1 MPLIP
6 LQIPPG
12 VVRNGTD
19 LEGANRWRD
28 VSLVRWRSGSLRP
41 VGGWRERKE
50 NAFTGITRGMHAW
63 QDNGGD
69 RWLAAGQA
77 SSLYI
82 MNAINTSI
90 NITPTTLSAGNINP
104 TLNFG
109 YGGGFYGTGF
119 YGNPA
124 QNSGIYD
131 EATTWSLDN
140 WGEYLIACNPQ
151 DGVIWEWDLDTTVG
165 SEVVTNGVFAADT
178 DWTKGAGWTIAAGV
192 ASFSGSTI
200 TDLSQVLT
208 VLNGETYELT
218 FTLANA
224 SANEARVIVTT
235 SGGDVFDETFGT
247 GTHTVRFLSDATS
260 ATLKFQP
267 AAAVAS
273 AFDVDNVSVKKVP
286 AAVAIA
292 NAPVDNLGIVVTEER
307 FLFAL
312 GAGGDPRKVQWCDR
326 EDNTLWTPAA
336 TNEAGDI
343 ILQTSGQIMAGVR
356 TRGQT
361 LILTDFDAHSAAYQ
375 GPPFVYG
382 FERVGTACGL
392 LARKA
397 VVSVDAGV
405 FWMGRNSF
413 FFYDGSSVRE
423 LNCPVQDH
431 VFGSINNTHISK
443 AWAMSLGNEGEV
455 WWFYPSSGATECD
468 RYVVYDYKAD
478 WWAIGELSRSSGV
491 DRGVFQFPMMM
502 DTGNELYE
510 HEVGT
515 NYDGASIYA
524 ETGPISLG
532 NGDQVMNV
540 THLIPDEVT
549 QGQVTATF
557 KTRFYPNA
565 AETSHGPYT
574 MANPTSV
581 RFTGRQIRMRI
592 NGTASDWRVGIM
604 RIDAKPRG
612 LR

>member
-1 MPLIP
+1 MTLIP

-12 VVRNGTD
+12 VLKNGTD
-19 LEGANRWRD
+19 LESANRWRD
-28 VSLVRWRSGSLRP
+28 VSLVRWRNGSLRP
-41 VGGWRERKE
+41 VGGWRDRKQD
-50 NAFTGITRGMHAW
+50 AFAGITRGLHTW

-82 MNAINTSI
+82 MNAINTAT
-90 NITPTTLSAGNINP
+90 NITPATLSAGNVNP

-124 QNSGIYD
+124 INSGIYS

-140 WGEYLIACNPQ
+140 FGEYLVACNPQ

-165 SEVVTNGVFAADT
+165 AETVTNGVFAADS

-192 ASFSGSTI
+192 ASFSGSTV

-208 VLNGETYELT
+208 VLNGETYEVT

-224 SANEARVIVTT
+224 SADEARVVVTT
-235 SGGDVFDETFGT
+235 SGGDVLDETFGT

-273 AFDVDNVSVKKVP
+273 AFDVDDVSVKKVP

-361 LILTDFDAHSAAYQ
+361 LILTDVDAHSASYQ

-397 VVSVDAGV
+397 VVSVDVGV
-405 FWMGRNSF
+405 FWMGRNAF
-413 FFYDGSSVRE
+413 FLYDGSVVRE
-423 LNCPVQDH
+423 LNCLVQDH

-443 AWAMSLGNEGEV
+443 AWAMSLGNEGEI

-491 DRGVFQFPMMM
+491 DRGVFQLPMMI
-502 DTGNELYE
+502 DADNDLYE

-557 KTRFYPNA
+557 KTRFYPND

-581 RFTGRQIRMRI
+581 RFTGRQVRMRV

>member
-1 MPLIP
+1 MTLIP

-12 VVRNGTD
+12 VLKNGTD
-19 LEGANRWRD
+19 LESANRWRD
-28 VSLVRWRSGSLRP
+28 VSLVRWRNGSLRP
-41 VGGWRERKE
+41 VGGWRDRKQD
-50 NAFTGITRGMHAW
+50 AFAGITRGLHTW
-63 QDNGGD
+63 QDNSGN

-82 MNAINTSI
+82 MNAINTATD
-90 NITPTTLSAGNINP
+90 ITPATLSAGNVNP

-124 QNSGIYD
+124 LNSGIYS

-140 WGEYLIACNPQ
+140 WGEYLVACNPQ
-151 DGVIWEWDLDTTVG
+151 DGVIWEWQLDTL
-165 SEVVTNGVFAADT
+165 NNAA
-178 DWTKGAGWTIAAGV
+178 
-192 ASFSGSTI
+192 
-200 TDLSQVLT
+200 
-208 VLNGETYELT
+208 
-218 FTLANA
+218 
-224 SANEARVIVTT
+224 
-235 SGGDVFDETFGT
+235 
-247 GTHTVRFLSDATS
+247 
-260 ATLKFQP
+260 
-267 AAAVAS
+267 
-273 AFDVDNVSVKKVP
+273 
-286 AAVAIA
+286 AIA
-292 NAPVDNLGIVVTEER
+292 NAPTDNLGIVVTEER

-326 EDNTLWTPAA
+326 EDNTVWTPAA

-343 ILQTSGQIMAGVR
+343 TLQTSGQIMAGVR

-361 LILTDFDAHSAAYQ
+361 LILTDVDAHSASYQ

-382 FERVGTACGL
+382 FERAGTACGL

-405 FWMGRNSF
+405 FWMGRNAF
-413 FFYDGSSVRE
+413 FLYDGSVVRE
-423 LNCPVQDH
+423 LNCLVQDH

-443 AWAMSLGNEGEV
+443 AWAMSLGNEGEI
-455 WWFYPSSGATECD
+455 WWFYPSSNSTECD

-491 DRGVFQFPMMM
+491 DRGVFQLPMMI
-502 DTGNELYE
+502 DADNDLYE

-557 KTRFYPNA
+557 KTRFYPND

-574 MANPTSV
+574 MVNPTSV
-581 RFTGRQIRMRI
+581 RFTGRQVRMRV

>member
-19 LEGANRWRD
+19 LESANRWRD
-28 VSLVRWRSGSLRP
+28 VSLVRWRNGSLRP
-41 VGGWRERKE
+41 VGGWRERKAD
-50 NAFTGITRGMHAW
+50 AFTGITRGMHAW
-63 QDNGGD
+63 QDNSGN
-69 RWLAAGQA
+69 RWLAGGQA
-77 SSLYI
+77 SSLYV
-82 MNAINTSI
+82 MNAANTATD
-90 NITPTTLSAGNINP
+90 ITPGALTTGNVDP

-109 YGGGFYGTGF
+109 YGGGFFGTGF
-119 YGNPA
+119 YGSPA
-124 QNSGIYD
+124 TNSGIYS

-140 WGEYLIACNPQ
+140 FGEYLIACNPQ
-151 DGVIWEWDLDTTVG
+151 DGVIWEWQLNTG
-165 SEVVTNGVFAADT
+165 SD
-178 DWTKGAGWTIAAGV
+178 
-192 ASFSGSTI
+192 
-200 TDLSQVLT
+200 
-208 VLNGETYELT
+208 
-218 FTLANA
+218 
-224 SANEARVIVTT
+224 
-235 SGGDVFDETFGT
+235 
-247 GTHTVRFLSDATS
+247 
-260 ATLKFQP
+260 
-267 AAAVAS
+267 AAAV
-273 AFDVDNVSVKKVP
+273 
-286 AAVAIA
+286 A

-312 GAGGDPRKVQWCDR
+312 GAGGNPRKVQWCDR

-361 LILTDFDAHSAAYQ
+361 LILTDIDAHTASYQ

-397 VVSVDAGV
+397 VVAVDAGV
-405 FWMGRNSF
+405 FWMGRNAF
-413 FFYDGSSVRE
+413 HFYDGSSVRE
-423 LNCPVQDH
+423 LNCLVQDH
-431 VFGSINNTHISK
+431 VFGDINNTNISK
-443 AWAMSLGNEGEV
+443 AWAMSLGNEGEI
-455 WWFYPSSGATECD
+455 WWFYPSSSSSECD
-468 RYVVYDYKAD
+468 RYVMYDYKAD
-478 WWAIGELSRSSGV
+478 WWSIGELSRSSGI
-491 DRGVFQFPMMM
+491 DRGVFQYPMMM
-502 DTGNELYE
+502 DAGNELYE
-510 HEVGT
+510 HEIGT
-515 NYDGASIYA
+515 NYSGGSIYA

-557 KTRFYPNA
+557 KTRFYPNDT
-565 AETSHGPYT
+565 ERSYGPYT
-574 MANPTSV
+574 MDNPTSV

-604 RIDAKPRG
+604 RIDAKARG

>member
-19 LEGANRWRD
+19 LESANRWRD
-28 VSLVRWRSGSLRP
+28 VSLVRWRNNSLRP

-50 NAFTGITRGMHAW
+50 NAFTGITRGMHTW
-63 QDNGGD
+63 QDNSGN
-69 RWLAAGQA
+69 RWLAGGQA
-77 SSLYI
+77 SSLYV
-82 MNAINTSI
+82 MSAANTATD
-90 NITPTTLSAGNINP
+90 ITPGALTTGNVDP

-109 YGGGFYGTGF
+109 YGGGFFGTGF

-124 QNSGIYD
+124 TNSGIYS

-140 WGEYLIACNPQ
+140 FGEYLIACNPQ
-151 DGVIWEWDLDTTVG
+151 DGVIWEWQLDV
-165 SEVVTNGVFAADT
+165 SID
-178 DWTKGAGWTIAAGV
+178 
-192 ASFSGSTI
+192 
-200 TDLSQVLT
+200 
-208 VLNGETYELT
+208 
-218 FTLANA
+218 
-224 SANEARVIVTT
+224 
-235 SGGDVFDETFGT
+235 
-247 GTHTVRFLSDATS
+247 
-260 ATLKFQP
+260 
-267 AAAVAS
+267 AAAV
-273 AFDVDNVSVKKVP
+273 
-286 AAVAIA
+286 A

-312 GAGGDPRKVQWCDR
+312 GAGGNPRKVQWCDR

-361 LILTDFDAHSAAYQ
+361 LILTDIDAHSASYQ

-397 VVSVDAGV
+397 VVAVDAGV
-405 FWMGRNSF
+405 FWMGRNAF
-413 FFYDGSSVRE
+413 HFYDGSSVRE
-423 LNCPVQDH
+423 LNCLVQDH
-431 VFGSINNTHISK
+431 VFGDINNTNISK
-443 AWAMSLGNEGEV
+443 SWAMSLGDEGEI
-455 WWFYPSSGATECD
+455 WWFYPSSGSTECD
-468 RYVVYDYKAD
+468 RYVMYDYKAD
-478 WWAIGELSRSSGV
+478 WWSIGELSRSSGI
-491 DRGVFQFPMMM
+491 DRGVFQYPMMM
-502 DTGNELYE
+502 DAGNELYE
-510 HEVGT
+510 HEIGT
-515 NYDGASIYA
+515 NYSGGSIYA
-524 ETGPISLG
+524 ETGPISIG

-557 KTRFYPNA
+557 KTRFYPNDT
-565 AETSHGPYT
+565 ERSYGPYT
-574 MANPTSV
+574 MDNPTSV
-581 RFTGRQIRMRI
+581 RFTGRQIRMRV

-604 RIDAKPRG
+604 RIDAKARG

>member
-19 LEGANRWRD
+19 LESANRWRD
-28 VSLVRWRSGSLRP
+28 VSLVRWRNGSLRP
-41 VGGWRERKE
+41 VGGWRVRKAD
-50 NAFTGITRGMHAW
+50 AFTGITRGMHTW
-63 QDNGGD
+63 QDNSGN
-69 RWLAAGQA
+69 RWLAGGQA
-77 SSLYI
+77 SSLYV
-82 MNAINTSI
+82 MNAANTATD
-90 NITPTTLSAGNINP
+90 ITPGALTAGNVDP

-109 YGGGFYGTGF
+109 YGGGFFGTGF

-124 QNSGIYD
+124 TNSGIYS

-140 WGEYLIACNPQ
+140 FGEYLIACNPQ
-151 DGVIWEWDLDTTVG
+151 DGVIWEWQLDV
-165 SEVVTNGVFAADT
+165 S
-178 DWTKGAGWTIAAGV
+178 
-192 ASFSGSTI
+192 
-200 TDLSQVLT
+200 
-208 VLNGETYELT
+208 
-218 FTLANA
+218 
-224 SANEARVIVTT
+224 
-235 SGGDVFDETFGT
+235 
-247 GTHTVRFLSDATS
+247 SD
-260 ATLKFQP
+260 
-267 AAAVAS
+267 AAAV
-273 AFDVDNVSVKKVP
+273 
-286 AAVAIA
+286 A

-312 GAGGDPRKVQWCDR
+312 GAGGNPRKVQWCDR

-361 LILTDFDAHSAAYQ
+361 LILTDIDAHSASYQ

-397 VVSVDAGV
+397 VVAVDAGV
-405 FWMGRNSF
+405 FWMGRNAF
-413 FFYDGSSVRE
+413 HFYDGSSVRE
-423 LNCPVQDH
+423 LNCLVQDH
-431 VFGSINNTHISK
+431 VFGDINNTNISK
-443 AWAMSLGNEGEV
+443 SWAMSLGDEGEI
-455 WWFYPSSGATECD
+455 WWFYPSSSSSECD
-468 RYVVYDYKAD
+468 RYVMYDYKAD
-478 WWAIGELSRSSGV
+478 WWSIGELSRSSGI
-491 DRGVFQFPMMM
+491 DRGVFQYPMMM
-502 DTGNELYE
+502 DAGNELYE
-510 HEVGT
+510 HEVGI
-515 NYDGASIYA
+515 NYSGGSIYA

-557 KTRFYPNA
+557 KTRFYPNDT
-565 AETSHGPYT
+565 ERSYGPYT
-574 MANPTSV
+574 MDNPTSV

-604 RIDAKPRG
+604 RIDAKARG

>member
-6 LQIPPG
+6 LAIPPG
-12 VVRNGTD
+12 VYRNGTD
-19 LEGANRWRD
+19 LESVNRWRD
-28 VSLVRWRSGSLRP
+28 VSLVRWRNGSLRP
-41 VGGWRERKE
+41 VGGWRVRKDD
-50 NAFTGITRGMHAW
+50 AFVGITRGMHTW
-63 QDNGGD
+63 QDNSGN
-69 RWLAAGQA
+69 RWLAGGQA
-77 SSLYI
+77 SSLYV
-82 MNAINTSI
+82 MSPANAATD
-90 NITPTTLSAGNINP
+90 ITPGALAAGNVNP

-109 YGGGFYGTGF
+109 YGGGFFGTGF

-124 QNSGIYD
+124 TNSGIYS

-151 DGVIWEWDLDTTVG
+151 DGVIWEWQLDV
-165 SEVVTNGVFAADT
+165 S
-178 DWTKGAGWTIAAGV
+178 
-192 ASFSGSTI
+192 
-200 TDLSQVLT
+200 
-208 VLNGETYELT
+208 
-218 FTLANA
+218 
-224 SANEARVIVTT
+224 
-235 SGGDVFDETFGT
+235 
-247 GTHTVRFLSDATS
+247 SD
-260 ATLKFQP
+260 
-267 AAAVAS
+267 AAAV
-273 AFDVDNVSVKKVP
+273 
-286 AAVAIA
+286 A

-312 GAGGDPRKVQWCDR
+312 GAGGNPRKVQWCDR

-361 LILTDFDAHSAAYQ
+361 LILTDIDAHSASYQ

-397 VVSVDAGV
+397 VVAVDAGV
-405 FWMGRNSF
+405 FWMGRNAF
-413 FFYDGSSVRE
+413 HFYDGSSVRE
-423 LNCPVQDH
+423 LNCLVQDH
-431 VFGSINNTHISK
+431 VFGDISNTNISK
-443 AWAMSLGNEGEV
+443 SWAMSLGNEGEI
-455 WWFYPSSGATECD
+455 WWFYPSSGSTECN
-468 RYVVYDYKAD
+468 RYVMYDYKAD
-478 WWAIGELSRSSGV
+478 WWSIGELSRSSGI
-491 DRGVFQFPMMM
+491 DRGVFQYPMMM
-502 DTGNELYE
+502 DAGNELYE
-510 HEVGT
+510 HEVGI
-515 NYDGASIYA
+515 NYSGGSIYA

-557 KTRFYPNA
+557 KTRFYPNDT
-565 AETSHGPYT
+565 ERSYGPYT
-574 MANPTSV
+574 MDNPTSV

-604 RIDAKPRG
+604 RIDAKARG